1 MMKTVVFNTHKGSCW
16 KLLLVSVILGTNH
29 EVCAYNNPSILS
41 SGRSSSSS
49 SFPNVPWVLY
59 FARRGK
65 AAMARPPNHDLFSL
79 VWAYGYRRG
88 EEMWPPTNVEKPV
101 QLKDSFPLGYVIPYP
116 TPTNSTASN
125 SISTPHVNGDERG
138 RITKILG
145 RASRFQLAKFTDTV
159 DVTTPAIVSVIL
171 SLMKLV
177 HPTDG
182 WFVIAFTIYVTFLYK
197 WSQQPTSSEPS
208 QGSLYSGRT
217 TILMPALP
225 PQGHVPFLVSNPL
238 GKVMVDSPLYKAWIR
253 IGWISGFVVPISYIV
268 AIFMLL
274 LRNSI
279 SASSSTTLKVLLSK
293 TFLSTLRLCG
303 SPIFLFGTQTVSD
316 SIARNLL
323 VSCYIS
329 FLMVVWTGYCF
340 FFVCETSFRYSAIQH
355 LTTPCH
361 SSFPFPKPIY
371 SRCHYPYE
379 YYYRLLIKRN
389 V

>member
-1 MMKTVVFNTHKGSCW
+1 MKTVVLISSIPRGSCW

-29 EVCAYNNPSILS
+29 RVCAYNSPSILS
-41 SGRSSSSS
+41 SGGSSRTSS
-49 SFPNVPWVLY
+49 SFPNVPWFSY

-65 AAMARPPNHDLFSL
+65 ATTRCPPNQDPFSL

-116 TPTNSTASN
+116 IPTNSTASN
-125 SISTPHVNGDERG
+125 STSTQLVNGDERG

-145 RASRFQLAKFTDTV
+145 RASRFQLATFTGTV
-159 DVTTPAIVSVIL
+159 DVTTPAVVSIIL

-177 HPTDG
+177 HSTDI
-182 WFVIAFTIYVTFLYK
+182 WFVIAFTAYVTFLYK
-197 WSQQPTSSEPS
+197 WSQQPTTSKAS
-208 QGSLYSGRT
+208 QGSLSSGRT

-238 GKVMVDSPLYKAWIR
+238 GRVMVDLPLYKVWIR
-253 IGWISGFVVPISYIV
+253 IGWISGFLLPIFYIA

-279 SASSSTTLKVLLSK
+279 SASSSTSTAVLPQSLLS
-293 TFLSTLRLCG
+293 SLRLCG
-303 SPIFLFGTQTVSD
+303 SPIFLLGTQTVSD

-323 VSCYIS
+323 VR
-329 FLMVVWTGYCF
+329 CF
-340 FFVCETSFRYSAIQH
+340 
-355 LTTPCH
+355 
-361 SSFPFPKPIY
+361 PIV
-371 SRCHYPYE
+371 SDCCVDG
-379 YYYRLLIKRN
+379 ICC
-389 V
+389 